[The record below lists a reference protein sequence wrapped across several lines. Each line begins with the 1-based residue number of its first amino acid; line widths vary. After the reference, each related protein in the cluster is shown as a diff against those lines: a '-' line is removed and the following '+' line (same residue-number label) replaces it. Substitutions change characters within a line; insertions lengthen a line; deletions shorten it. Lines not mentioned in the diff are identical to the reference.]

1 MTKKS
6 KIRQHSANDNCLT
19 VDVINS
25 FVTGRLNANE
35 MELVRKHI
43 DECEFCADAVEGY
56 RKVQLKD
63 TIINTVEEL
72 NKKIDDRSV
81 PKVIKLQSFT
91 KKVIAYSSLAASILI
106 LIGLFLLIRNLK
118 IRQATI
124 VSDKLVLEEEKQPSQ
139 EAREQEKEA
148 GSLITYDSFPGD
160 ADIRIKTPAKE
171 EILPVTSKSD
181 FKSYDKSEIKEI
193 TEQEV
198 IAGIPEADVEKEI
211 DIDMVMEEAEY
222 QEPKT
227 AAAPAARA
235 TELSGPAVY
244 DRGKGRNK
252 AMLAKKEYS
261 QPQEIL
267 TTPIQSEEDL
277 LYDETI
283 YLMMDELPRFE
294 DNGLEHF
301 KEYVQ
306 NNLQYP
312 RKAKKLKI
320 EGRVF
325 VKFVVD
331 TAGRVVDI
339 EILNSA
345 DSLLNKEALRV
356 INSSPQ
362 WTAGRKDGKPVRVS
376 YVIPVI
382 FKID

>member
-6 KIRQHSANDNCLT
+6 KIRQLSANDNCLT
-19 VDVINS
+19 VDAINS
-25 FVTGRLNANE
+25 FLTGRLDTNE

-43 DECEFCADAVEGY
+43 EECEFCADAVEGY
-56 RKVQLKD
+56 RSMQLTD
-63 TIINTVEEL
+63 TILNTVGQL
-72 NKKIDDRSV
+72 NKEIDDISV
-81 PKVIKLQSFT
+81 PKQYKLQSFT
-91 KKVIAYSSLAASILI
+91 KKIIAYSSLAASILI

-124 VSDKLVLEEEKQPSQ
+124 VSDKLVLEEDKQPSQ
-139 EAREQEKEA
+139 EAREQGKES

-160 ADIRIKTPAKE
+160 ADIRIKTSAKE

-181 FKSYDKSEIKEI
+181 FKTYDKSEIKEI
-193 TEQEV
+193 TEQEA
-198 IAGIPEADVEKEI
+198 IASIPETDVEKEI
-211 DIDMVMEEAEY
+211 DIDMEMEEAEY
-222 QEPKT
+222 QAPKM

-235 TELSGPAVY
+235 AELTGPTVY
-244 DRGKGRNK
+244 DKGKGRNK
-252 AMLAKKEYS
+252 DVLAKKEYS

-267 TTPIQSEEDL
+267 TTQMQSDEDL

-294 DNGLEHF
+294 NNGLEQF
-301 KEYVQ
+301 KKYVQ

-312 RKAKKLKI
+312 QRAKKLGI

-325 VKFVVD
+325 VKFAID
-331 TAGRVVDI
+331 SAGRVVDT

-362 WTAGRKDGKPVRVS
+362 WTAGRKDGKPVKVS
-376 YVIPVI
+376 YVIPVV